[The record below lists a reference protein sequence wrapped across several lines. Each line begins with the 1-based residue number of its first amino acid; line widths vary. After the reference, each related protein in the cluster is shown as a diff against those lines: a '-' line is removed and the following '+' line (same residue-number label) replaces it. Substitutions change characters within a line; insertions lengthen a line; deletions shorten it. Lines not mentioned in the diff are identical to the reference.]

1 MNSVSL
7 IGRLTRDSELRE
19 NEKGTKVSSFTLAIA
34 RDENTTDFINCTCF
48 NKVAE
53 VLNKYTKKGSQVGVI
68 GRIQTRT
75 YEEDDKK
82 RTTTYVLVN
91 KLMLLGKKEGTGET
105 NKGFEGNS
113 IKQDEIVLT
122 EDDLPF

>member
-1 MNSVSL
+1 MNQVCL

-48 NKVAE
+48 NKIAE

-75 YEEDDKK
+75 YEEDGKK

-91 KLMLLGKKEGTGET
+91 KLMLLGKKEDTGET

-113 IKQDEIVLT
+113 IKQEEIVLT
-122 EDDLPF
+122 GDDLPF

>member
-1 MNSVSL
+1 MNSVCL
-7 IGRLTRDSELRE
+7 IGRLTKDSELRE

-75 YEEDDKK
+75 YEEENKN
-82 RTTTYVLVN
+82 RTITYVLVN
-91 KLMLLGKKEGTGET
+91 KLMLLGKKEDTGET

-113 IKQDEIVLT
+113 LYQDEIVLT
-122 EDDLPF
+122 GDDLPF

>member
-48 NKVAE
+48 NKIAE

-91 KLMLLGKKEGTGET
+91 KLILLGKKEDTGET
-105 NKGFEGNS
+105 NKGFEGT
-113 IKQDEIVLT
+113 KQYQDEIVI
-122 EDDLPF
+122 DDSDLPF

>member
-1 MNSVSL
+1 MNQVCM

-75 YEEDDKK
+75 YEEENKN
-82 RTTTYVLVN
+82 RTITYVLVN
-91 KLMLLGKKEGTGET
+91 KLMLLGKKEGTEET
-105 NKGFEGNS
+105 NKGFEGTS
-113 IKQDEIVLT
+113 IKQEEIVI
-122 EDDLPF
+122 DDSDLPF